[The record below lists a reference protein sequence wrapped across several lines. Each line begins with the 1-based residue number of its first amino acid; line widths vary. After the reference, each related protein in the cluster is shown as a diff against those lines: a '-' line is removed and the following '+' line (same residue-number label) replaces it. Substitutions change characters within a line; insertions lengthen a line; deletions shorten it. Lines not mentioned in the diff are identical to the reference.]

1 MEEYPL
7 FTGIRSV
14 GVAHR
19 SEAQAASKQAVC
31 IGVWEDHYR
40 IRARMAAA
48 TPLLVVVGL
57 QTRIAKK
64 LKGLLLELQCRRWL
78 GFQKASHRKFGGWL
92 FYHV

>member
-14 GVAHR
+14 ELAHR
-19 SEAQAASKQAVC
+19 SEAQATSKQAVC

-40 IRARMAAA
+40 IRARKAAA
-48 TPLLVVVGL
+48 TPELLVEV
-57 QTRIAKK
+57 R
-64 LKGLLLELQCRRWL
+64 CRSWL
-78 GFQKASHRKFGGWL
+78 GFQKASHRKFGRWV